1 MKKIFTLCSLF
12 FALNSCNEI
21 DFKGFLFPP
30 SDDVEKR
37 FAQSIEWNGS
47 QPGIVIPV
55 AADDYNFY
63 GCSDIHV
70 AKTTGN
76 LQKFVNISQ
85 NDMRA
90 AFALFNGDLIDEKGA
105 FAKFVTVFVDTIKP
119 NPLRFFATI
128 GNHDLFFEQW
138 NDYKAYFHTSTYTFI
153 VKTPNCED
161 LYIAL
166 DSGSGTLGKSQL
178 QWLKNQLKNR
188 KNYRHC
194 IIFTHTNI
202 FATDNSQTT
211 SGNLALEETYEL
223 MDLFSRYSVDLVVT
237 GHDHF
242 YGIDIFDSVT
252 YLTASVMKDGET
264 NAGYLI
270 IEIAKK
276 IRWEDVKIYR

>member
-1 MKKIFTLCSLF
+1 MMKKIVTLCLLF
-12 FALNSCNEI
+12 ITLNSCNEF
-21 DFKGFLFPP
+21 DFKGFLFPT

-37 FAQSIEWNGS
+37 FAQSVEWNKS
-47 QPGIVIPV
+47 QPAIVISMS
-55 AADDYNFY
+55 ADDYNFY
-63 GCSDIHV
+63 DCSDIHV
-70 AKTTGN
+70 SKTTVN
-76 LQKFVNISQ
+76 LERFVNISQ
-85 NDMRA
+85 NDRRT
-90 AFALFNGDLIDEKGA
+90 AFVIFNGDLIGERGA
-105 FAKFVTVFVDTIKP
+105 FAKFISVVDTVKS

-138 NDYKAYFHTSTYTFI
+138 NDYKAYFRTSTYTFV

-178 QWLKNQLKNR
+178 KWFKEQFQTR

-194 IIFTHTNI
+194 IIFTHTN
-202 FATDNSQTT
+202 FFMTDNSQIT

-223 MDLFSRYSVDLVVT
+223 MDLFSRNSIDLVVT

-242 YGIDIFDSVT
+242 YGIDIFDNVT
-252 YLTASVMKDGET
+252 YLTASVMKDGAE

-270 IEIAKK
+270 VSVSKK
-276 IRWEDVKIYR
+276 ISWEDVKI